1 MDERISKQRRT
12 LEPMEHQKIEQI
24 IKNQQNRTQS
34 QMLYNWPQYTHE
46 FSQREE
52 IKREGANKVVL

>member
-1 MDERISKQRRT
+1 
-12 LEPMEHQKIEQI
+12 MEHQKIEQI